1 MDSARKEY
9 IATIASRVSDLYEEL
24 RARNI
29 RDQKDLWFLHADSQ
43 DHQADPASQ
52 QFAMILADIK
62 RLNPSNLSERLI
74 ISQIAYNSLA
84 IALWKPRYGEN
95 IVEDAQER
103 IEGLAT
109 YSATRNVDI
118 PILNLDTRGIP
129 FHIGPVHFFPITDS
143 DRDDKW
149 WERVSAYVP
158 YSVDFHVVS
167 YARVQSGGDSE
178 TAWAHAIE
186 ATEKA
191 LVLLRGIGFP
201 FSTKQLPQIG
211 IVSEHPISPGRPL
224 RLGKPIENVR
234 IEGYSNNVT
243 LLGPPTSPY
252 GLQQDLLNEITP
264 SSLTELIKFID
275 DNFFQTTSDLNS
287 KFISGLFWLGRAT
300 FPDTP
305 EASLVKIAISLE
317 SFIGGEPNIDYLA
330 SRGLTATLA
339 ERAAFIAG
347 TNLTTRTKIH
357 KTITDLYKIR
367 SNIVHGREI
376 EVKDGDLQKYGTFV
390 RSIAWELLPRLSTI
404 TTIDHLQRWV
414 RDARYKYGR
423 RK

>member
-1 MDSARKEY
+1 MDPARKEY
-9 IATIASRVSDLYEEL
+9 IASIAHRVSALYEEL
-24 RARNI
+24 RAMDI
-29 RDQKDLWFLHADSQ
+29 RDQNDLWFLHSESQ
-43 DHQADPASQ
+43 DHLADPASQ
-52 QFAMILADIK
+52 QFAKILSDIK

-74 ISQIAYNSLA
+74 ISQIVYNSIA
-84 IALWKPRYGEN
+84 IALWKPRYGKN

-103 IEGLAT
+103 IERLAI

-118 PILNLDTRGIP
+118 PIQNLDIGDIP
-129 FHIGPVHFFPITDS
+129 FHIGPVHFFPITNA

-178 TAWAHAIE
+178 TAWAYAIE

-211 IVSEHPISPGRPL
+211 IVTDHPISLGRPL
-224 RLGKPIENVR
+224 RLGKPTENVR
-234 IEGYSNNVT
+234 IEGYTNNVT

-252 GLQQDLLNEITP
+252 RLQQDLLNEIAP
-264 SSLTELIKFID
+264 SNLGDLIKFIN
-275 DNFFQTTSDLNS
+275 DNFFQTTSGLNS

-305 EASLVKIAISLE
+305 EASIAKIAFALE
-317 SFIGGEPNIDYLA
+317 SIIGGEPNIDYLA

-347 TNLTTRTKIH
+347 IDLTSRTEIH
-357 KTITDLYKIR
+357 KTVTDLYRLR

-376 EVKDGDLQKYGTFV
+376 QINDEDLPKFGNFV
-390 RSIAWELLPRLSTI
+390 RSIAWALLPRLSTI
-404 TTIDHLQRWV
+404 TTIDQLQKWV
-414 RDARYKYGR
+414 QDARYKYGR